1 MSWTWHSKV
10 LNSTQKLFSAS
21 IFVRRNVLLEVTG
34 TGKFQNRGHSIKVMW
49 ALKIASWSEPVS
61 SIHFSSKCEDVRR
74 VKIEGLEGSNLKTDA
89 TSGHLFFANNPI
101 SMWKNNNKYQT
112 RVPVNKKLLTG
123 TWSLS
128 IRNYWQGQSLSIRN
142 YWQGQS
148 LSIRNYWQGRS
159 LSITSSF
166 FFGLLP

>member
-1 MSWTWHSKV
+1 MALQSLEFYTEVVQRIHICPKKCFVWGDRNRKISKQRPLHKSYV
-10 LNSTQKLFSAS
+10 GTQNSFLIRASLF
-21 IFVRRNVLLEVTG
+21 
-34 TGKFQNRGHSIKVMW
+34 HIKY
-49 ALKIASWSEPVS
+49 KE
-61 SIHFSSKCEDVRR
+61 VRR
-74 VKIEGLEGSNLKTDA
+74 VKKEGLEGSNLKTDA

-142 YWQGQS
+142 YWQG
-148 LSIRNYWQGRS
+148 RS
-159 LSITSSF
+159 LSITSSK
-166 FFGLLP
+166 